1 MKKKKNEIRE
11 KKPDK
16 EETHQVDKNK
26 PQKTKRKMKINISKK
41 KLKKKIYVGRKN
53 SAKKNFIVQSLAN
66 MIFIHNILTSYED
79 DSCFNKRIPLE

>member
-41 KLKKKIYVGRKN
+41 NLKKKIYVGRKN
-53 SAKKNFIVQSLAN
+53 SAKKKIYHPKLSKHDFYS
-66 MIFIHNILTSYED
+66 
-79 DSCFNKRIPLE
+79 

>member
-1 MKKKKNEIRE
+1 MKKKKDEIRE

-41 KLKKKIYVGRKN
+41 I
-53 SAKKNFIVQSLAN
+53 
-66 MIFIHNILTSYED
+66 
-79 DSCFNKRIPLE
+79 